1 MKNVSA
7 ATVEML
13 VARGCESIGWK
24 GAELDRDA
32 QLFAAECAVNDL
44 IEEVGEDTATGRM
57 WQRYERAIL
66 QERKQ
71 R

>member
-1 MKNVSA
+1 MKNINA
-7 ATVEML
+7 ATIEML
-13 VARGCESIGWK
+13 VARGCEGFGWK
-24 GAELDRDA
+24 AAELDRDA
-32 QLFAAECAVNDL
+32 QLFAAECAVSDL

-57 WQRYERAIL
+57 WQRYERTIL

>member
-1 MKNVSA
+1 MKNVNA

-24 GAELDRDA
+24 VAELDKDA
-32 QLFAAECAVNDL
+32 QLFAAECAVSDL